1 MPGCCH
7 VRSFGNGGEGTRT
20 FSPLAVRY
28 VGGSL
33 VVLVRCIVDVV
44 PEFEL
49 IARIQCPQLSRCV
62 GFQPIR
68 GHSSIAVGITVESG

>member
-1 MPGCCH
+1 M
-7 VRSFGNGGEGTRT
+7 RT

-33 VVLVRCIVDVV
+33 VVLVRRIVDVV

-49 IARIQCPQLSRCV
+49 IARIQ
-62 GFQPIR
+62 
-68 GHSSIAVGITVESG
+68 